1 MFYQIWTTPVSF
13 PFTEWS
19 LEALG
24 CTTDFASISCS
35 DLDQRLGKWYAI
47 NRQFQDL
54 GRDIGIV
61 RVKEFRGSNNILEG
75 KLKKNLQNGLDRP
88 TNTKKS

>member
-13 PFTEWS
+13 LITEWS

-35 DLDQRLGKWYAI
+35 DLDQRLGEFYAEAAPKPNQSRAKQMAAEQANEYTKNSFKSIRSAI
-47 NRQFQDL
+47 NRHFQDL
-54 GRDIGIV
+54 VGI
-61 RVKEFRGSNNILEG
+61 
-75 KLKKNLQNGLDRP
+75 
-88 TNTKKS
+88 